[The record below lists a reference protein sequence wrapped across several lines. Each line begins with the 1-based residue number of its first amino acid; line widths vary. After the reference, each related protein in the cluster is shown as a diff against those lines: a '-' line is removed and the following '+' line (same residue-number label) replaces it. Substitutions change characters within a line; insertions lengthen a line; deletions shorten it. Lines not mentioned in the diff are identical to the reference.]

1 MKQSDVARTRERS
14 SEAEN
19 RRIATF
25 ETFIAR
31 ESSQFERVAMKTTIA
46 NDEKISREIKRIIQR
61 ANSVS
66 RRERESKRARERKSE
81 SERARESESRRERER
96 ERDRERETRDRD
108 QTARNEDEMKNVI

>member
-19 RRIATF
+19 RKVATF

-46 NDEKISREIKRIIQR
+46 NDEKISREIERIIRR

-66 RRERESKRARERKSE
+66 RRERRSERARERESE
-81 SERARESESRRERER
+81 LERARESESERER
-96 ERDRERETRDRD
+96 RRDRERETRDRD
-108 QTARNEDEMKNVI
+108 QTAKDENEMKDVI